1 MRSHKARL
9 EAYKS
14 DDEVKFGEDAVL
26 STMNL
31 EALESGRQLR
41 KDYRKEADE
50 RRILNIYIKEVRQ
63 NMQSRRSI

>member
-41 KDYRKEADE
+41 KDYRKDADE
-50 RRILNIYIKEVRQ
+50 RRI
-63 NMQSRRSI
+63 